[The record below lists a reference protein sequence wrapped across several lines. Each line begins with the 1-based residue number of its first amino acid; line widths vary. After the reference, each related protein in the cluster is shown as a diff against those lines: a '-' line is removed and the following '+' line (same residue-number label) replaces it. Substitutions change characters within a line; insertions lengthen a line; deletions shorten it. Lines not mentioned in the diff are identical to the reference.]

1 MEIIIYFYKKFISED
16 AFLIDRVRTIYA
28 REGLFGLIRYIMR
41 KIYRWVLFRIDPD
54 IFMRVQYRDWQKH
67 VEKKYL
73 NEDYMKKLNDYVGSD
88 IQFSIIFPVWNKS
101 IVLLSKALNSV
112 LDQRYQNWEL
122 CISDGSTENTEK
134 TRKFLQDFKKE
145 HPDKVK
151 LNFLENP
158 SGINLIENSNNALF
172 LAEGEFC
179 VFLDCDDELSPN
191 CLLEL
196 AFPLKQNPEADFLY
210 SDYDNIDLEGYRF
223 NPSFCPDWSPHT
235 ILSQMYTTHVTCF
248 RTALLKKVGG
258 LRKGTEGAQDWDL
271 VLRLSEQTH
280 KIVHIPKVLYHWRVY
295 KSSTAKVNSGAKDWA
310 YQAQK
315 KVLSDYIK
323 RNNLS
328 AEVVEGAYQGA
339 WRIKY
344 KINGN
349 PKVSIII
356 PFRDKVDYLDKCVMS
371 ILEKT
376 LYSNYEIVLIN
387 NRSTQKE
394 THSYLERVSKK
405 ENIKILNYDREFHFG
420 KLNNW
425 AVKQVDTDYV
435 LFLNNDVE
443 IINKEW
449 MNAMLEFA
457 QLPEVGEVGAKL
469 VYPDGKIQHVGIT
482 VGLGGA
488 AAHPNRML
496 DDGFGFQGWLA
507 NPRNVM
513 AVTAACMMIR
523 RSLFLEMA
531 GFDTELDPAY
541 QDVDFGIRL
550 YEKGYWN
557 VYTPYARLYHY
568 ESVTRFARDYRD
580 TLVED
585 AENAKKLRKKW
596 PHYVGV
602 DFGADPFYSPNL
614 SYDHED
620 MRFRTYWYPKNW
632 GSRVGLICE
641 FEKKKRRSE

>member
-1 MEIIIYFYKKFISED
+1 MRFIIYFYKKFISED
-16 AFLIDRVRTIYA
+16 AFLIDRIRTIHT

-41 KIYRWVLFRIDPD
+41 KIYRWVLFQINPD

-88 IQFSIIFPVWNKS
+88 IQFSIIFPVWNKP

-112 LDQRYQNWEL
+112 LAQHYQDWEL
-122 CISDGSTENTEK
+122 CISDGSTKNTEK
-134 TRKFLQDFKKE
+134 TRKLLQDFKKE

-151 LNFLENP
+151 LSFLKDP
-158 SGINLIENSNNALF
+158 SGINLIGNSNNALS
-172 LAEGEFC
+172 LAQGDFC

-196 AFPLKQNPEADFLY
+196 ALAVKENPDADFLY
-210 SDYDNIDLEGYRF
+210 SDYDNIDLKGYRF

-248 RTALLKKVGG
+248 RTALLKKLGG
-258 LRKGTEGAQDWDL
+258 LREGTEGAQDWDL
-271 VLRLSEQTH
+271 VLRFMEHTDR
-280 KIVHIPKVLYHWRVY
+280 IVHVPKILYHWRVY
-295 KSSTAKVNSGAKDWA
+295 KSSTARVNSGAKDWA
-310 YQAQK
+310 YQSQK

-344 KINGN
+344 KINGS

-387 NRSTQKE
+387 NRSSKKSTY
-394 THSYLERVSKK
+394 SYLETLSTKK
-405 ENIKILNYDREFHFG
+405 NIKILNYDREFHFG

-425 AVKQVDTDYV
+425 AVKQIDTDYV

-443 IINKEW
+443 VINKEW
-449 MNAMLEFA
+449 MDAMLEYA
-457 QLPEVGEVGAKL
+457 QLSEVGEVGAKL
-469 VYPDGKIQHVGIT
+469 LYPDGKIQHVGIG

-488 AAHPNRML
+488 AAHPNRTL

-523 RSLFLEMA
+523 QDLFLEMG

-596 PHYVGV
+596 PLYVGV

-632 GSRVGLICE
+632 GRRVGLICD
-641 FEKKKRRSE
+641 FGKKKRRSE